1 MFKVGD
7 IVTIKDQ
14 EVFELIPHYKS
25 IFTAGKEFEVTETFL
40 GGTII
45 CLLNRKDGAGE
56 YSVLAK
62 RFQLSNGI
70 IHLLSQEELNR
81 IKNLNR

>member
-7 IVTIKDQ
+7 IVIAKPLDTVNFPEYRGENIFGKIWKVTDVGGRGTFISIR
-14 EVFELIPHYKS
+14 EV
-25 IFTAGKEFEVTETFL
+25 GKVKW
-40 GGTII
+40 IHWI
-45 CLLNRKDGAGE
+45 
-56 YSVLAK
+56 LAK

-81 IKNLNR
+81 IKNLNT